1 MSCLICNGP
10 AETFTPLG
18 DYEERRCVACGHY
31 RVAGTVV
38 AQVQSGR
45 RQFDVPL
52 MQQVL
57 QQERETTPIPM
68 ISSYIARL
76 T

>member
-10 AETFTPLG
+10 AETFTPQG
-18 DYEERRCVACGHY
+18 DYEERRCIACGHY

-38 AQVQSGR
+38 AQLEDGSR
-45 RQFDVPL
+45 HFDVPL

-57 QQERETTPIPM
+57 QLERASIPIPM